1 MKEEN
6 IARLIICSSDR
17 VYAETL
23 DSNIV
28 SVRSMTSKMIVLA
41 GGPRAEEISL
51 YELGLDKLIYSG
63 DKILDTLQE
72 IAEQIG
78 LIKP

>member
-1 MKEEN
+1 M
-6 IARLIICSSDR
+6 IICSSDR
-17 VYAETL
+17 VYEKTL
-23 DSNIV
+23 ESNIV
-28 SVRSMTSKMIVLA
+28 SLRSMTSKMIVLA
-41 GGPRAEEISL
+41 GGPRAEETSL

-72 IAEQIG
+72 IAEEIG

>member
-1 MKEEN
+1 M
-6 IARLIICSSDR
+6 IICSSDR
-17 VYAETL
+17 VYEETL
-23 DSNIV
+23 ESNIV
-28 SVRSMTSKMIVLA
+28 SLRSMTSKMIVLA

-72 IAEQIG
+72 IAEEIG

>member
-1 MKEEN
+1 
-6 IARLIICSSDR
+6 
-17 VYAETL
+17 
-23 DSNIV
+23 
-28 SVRSMTSKMIVLA
+28 MTSKMIVLA
-41 GGPRAEEISL
+41 GGPRVEESSL

-72 IAEQIG
+72 IAEEIG